1 MRIYTKTGDTGL
13 TSAIG
18 GGAKLPKSDSLF
30 AALGAL
36 DELNSSVGVA
46 VSQADLVGPRSS
58 ELVDLLQY
66 LQCRILDAGT
76 SLAAPVE
83 RSGDKAEQRSG
94 DVDKQIPDTVT
105 PVTSPIP
112 ISDPLLKFTCAD
124 EAVQIL
130 ESRIDSYDQ
139 NLPVLRN
146 FVLPGGNAP
155 LSDSLVGAPEM
166 GEYSQMTW
174 RAFGD
179 LLNGMDCRELSRM
192 SERSEYHAVAVSLAM
207 GLQGVQYCFSGCH
220 RCNRSPRSMKYTG
233 LAD

>member
-1 MRIYTKTGDTGL
+1 MAGCIIR
-13 TSAIG
+13 
-18 GGAKLPKSDSLF
+18 
-30 AALGAL
+30 
-36 DELNSSVGVA
+36 SVMM
-46 VSQADLVGPRSS
+46 
-58 ELVDLLQY
+58 E
-66 LQCRILDAGT
+66 
-76 SLAAPVE
+76 
-83 RSGDKAEQRSG
+83 
-94 DVDKQIPDTVT
+94 
-105 PVTSPIP
+105 TSPETAMFTARDYRFIHEKLALNAGECGNNKRVRP
-112 ISDPLLKFTCAD
+112 FQLPSIIRKRKKRGTPPNVIASALTEPDDTDP
-124 EAVQIL
+124 
-130 ESRIDSYDQ
+130 
-139 NLPVLRN
+139 
-146 FVLPGGNAP
+146 AP